1 MNQVE
6 KRWGIELA
14 ATLAIYAV
22 ALIVSLLVLRAGP
35 VPPLRYLVALL
46 PVLPVAY
53 GVWAYARFLRGIDE
67 LQRRIQL
74 DGLAFSVAGTGLLTV
89 TWGFLEL
96 AGLPRLPVL
105 WVFPILIWLWGIGAA
120 IASRRYQ

>member
-1 MNQVE
+1 MNMTG
-6 KRWGIELA
+6 KR
-14 ATLAIYAV
+14 YAV
-22 ALIVSLLVLRAGP
+22 ELFGALIAYVVALVACLLILRAE
-35 VPPLRYLVALL
+35 PPALLRYFVALL

-53 GVWAYARFLRGIDE
+53 GVLAYARYLRGIDE

-74 DGLAFSVAGTGLLTV
+74 DGLAFAVGGAGLITV

-105 WVFPILIWLWGIGAA
+105 WVFPILVWLWGLGTAL
-120 IASRRYQ
+120 ASRRYQ